1 LAKIH
6 PPKQAYK
13 TIRNQTNTY
22 VGVVCRLTME
32 ERVESWKP
40 HLLGFI
46 LPIITAA
53 GIMQGGW
60 WALSGF
66 VWAVGLC
73 PVIDY
78 ISPKASPTRDQIS
91 SKPWDGLLF
100 MHTIAYL
107 SCIVALL
114 WQVELSG
121 FGTPV
126 VLGALSVGVVGGI
139 SGIINAH
146 EAGHRKK
153 GSLIWRMSRLN
164 LLMVMYLHFTTEH
177 NHGHHR
183 NYATSKDP
191 ASSPEGR
198 SFYTQ
203 LLLTLP
209 LQIISA
215 WKTHK
220 DKGKAFIQNPIFHG
234 LIVQIG
240 FLAMLWIYSPVVMYA
255 FAIQALLAIILLEY
269 VNYIEHYGLVRE
281 IGGKHTKMHSWE
293 YRGVWSRWT
302 LLELPLHPAHHLK
315 ASAPLWEL
323 RAQEGAPQLPFG
335 YYTSFWLALI
345 PPLWKGLMRK
355 QIANLE

>member
-1 LAKIH
+1 
-6 PPKQAYK
+6 
-13 TIRNQTNTY
+13 
-22 VGVVCRLTME
+22 ME

-46 LPIITAA
+46 LPVITVA

-60 WALSGF
+60 WAFSGF
-66 VWAVGLC
+66 VWAVGIC
-73 PVIDY
+73 PIIDY
-78 ISPKASPTRDQIS
+78 VSPKASPTRNQIS
-91 SKPWDGLLF
+91 SKPWDVLLF

-107 SCIVALL
+107 SCIGALL
-114 WQVELSG
+114 WQADLRG
-121 FGTPV
+121 FGIPV

-203 LLLTLP
+203 LLMTLP

-215 WKTHK
+215 WNTHK
-220 DKGKAFIQNPIFHG
+220 DKGKGFIQNPIFHG
-234 LIVQIG
+234 LILQIG
-240 FLAMLWIYSPVVMYA
+240 LLAMLWIYSPVVMYA

-281 IGGKHTKMHSWE
+281 VGGKHTKMHSWE

-323 RAQEGAPQLPFG
+323 RAQEGSPQLPFG
-335 YYTSFWLALI
+335 YYTSFWIALI

-355 QIANLE
+355 QIANLQ

>member
-1 LAKIH
+1 
-6 PPKQAYK
+6 
-13 TIRNQTNTY
+13 
-22 VGVVCRLTME
+22 
-32 ERVESWKP
+32 
-40 HLLGFI
+40 
-46 LPIITAA
+46 
-53 GIMQGGW
+53 
-60 WALSGF
+60 
-66 VWAVGLC
+66 
-73 PVIDY
+73 
-78 ISPKASPTRDQIS
+78 
-91 SKPWDGLLF
+91 
-100 MHTIAYL
+100 
-107 SCIVALL
+107 
-114 WQVELSG
+114 
-121 FGTPV
+121 
-126 VLGALSVGVVGGI
+126 
-139 SGIINAH
+139 
-146 EAGHRKK
+146 
-153 GSLIWRMSRLN
+153 
-164 LLMVMYLHFTTEH
+164 MVMYLHFTTEH

-281 IGGKHTKMHSWE
+281 VGGKHIKMHSWE